1 MSLWYARDFLGFT
14 LPETRTQRLAL
25 HNKVA
30 RHQPPRLSRAEL
42 IERAHLAHEAAMARL
57 PQPGPGRLI
66 FARRPARARAVALAR
81 QQNDAQSLRV
91 WEAQR
96 AIRRLMERH
105 GW

>member
-1 MSLWYARDFLGFT
+1 MSLWYMREFLGFT
-14 LPETRTQRLAL
+14 PPETRTQRLAL

-30 RHQPPRLSRAEL
+30 RYQPPRLSRAEL

-57 PQPGPGRLI
+57 PLPGPGRLI
-66 FARRPARARAVALAR
+66 FARHPARARAVALAR

>member
-1 MSLWYARDFLGFT
+1 MSYTYLREFLGWRH
-14 LPETRTQRLAL
+14 PINGRERDAIA
-25 HNKVA
+25 A
-30 RHQPPRLSRAEL
+30 RIRQYQPPRLSRAEL